1 MKGNP
6 DVGKIIQKAR
16 LENSA
21 DMAAVLAGRIKPS
34 RVRAADVELLVDTGA
49 AMLCLTPN
57 VIENLGLHELHER
70 EVITGNGIV
79 KRAVYEPVRIRIRDR
94 EADLNVMEV
103 PTGTPPLLGYL
114 PLEALDLYPNPKK
127 RVLEGNPQ
135 YDGKMVTDLL
145 LASSR
150 RASAQS

>member
-1 MKGNP
+1 M
-6 DVGKIIQKAR
+6 
-16 LENSA
+16 
-21 DMAAVLAGRIKPS
+21 
-34 RVRAADVELLVDTGA
+34 
-49 AMLCLTPN
+49 
-57 VIENLGLHELHER
+57 
-70 EVITGNGIV
+70 
-79 KRAVYEPVRIRIRDR
+79 YEPVRIRIRDR

-145 LASSR
+145 
-150 RASAQS
+150 

>member
-1 MKGNP
+1 MTVCAP
-6 DVGKIIQKAR
+6 LSICD
-16 LENSA
+16 
-21 DMAAVLAGRIKPS
+21 
-34 RVRAADVELLVDTGA
+34 
-49 AMLCLTPN
+49 
-57 VIENLGLHELHER
+57 
-70 EVITGNGIV
+70 VITGNGIV

-145 LASSR
+145 
-150 RASAQS
+150 

>member
-1 MKGNP
+1 MKGKQ
-6 DVGKIIQKAR
+6 DMGKIIQKAR

-21 DMAAVLAGRIKPS
+21 DMAAALAGKIKPGK
-34 RVRAADVELLVDTGA
+34 VRAADVELLVDTGA

-57 VIENLGLHELHER
+57 VIENLGLHKLHER
-70 EVITGNGIV
+70 DVITGNGIV
-79 KRAVYEPVRIRIRDR
+79 KRSVYEPVRIRIRDR

-145 LASSR
+145 
-150 RASAQS
+150 

>member
-1 MKGNP
+1 MKPKNG
-6 DVGKIIQKAR
+6 VERIVQKAR
-16 LENSA
+16 LENTV
-21 DMAAVLAGRIKPS
+21 DTGAARAGKLPRNKI
-34 RVRAADVELLVDTGA
+34 RQVEVDLLVDTGA

-57 VIENLGLHELHER
+57 VIEKLGLNKLHER
-70 EVITGNGIV
+70 DVITGNGLV
-79 KRAVYEPVRIRIRDR
+79 KRAVYEPVRIHIFDR
-94 EADLNVMEV
+94 EADMNVMEV

-145 LASSR
+145 
-150 RASAQS
+150 